1 MKEFTGGF
9 STAVQ
14 IVRNFSDNATWSRL
28 QRTRDKSSS
37 RAVPDTGIT
46 MTLLVYMHNPFERC
60 SDATAFYGLWPR
72 AFGRM
77 SVSGQFWWGS
87 STKQLCLRWS
97 WHRELMLAMV
107 LNIGQL
113 CQMMLLGSTP
123 CWLFDKKG
131 RVQVLFC
138 YDAYISQLFEYTKL
152 FKLIKL
158 LL

>member
-1 MKEFTGGF
+1 
-9 STAVQ
+9 
-14 IVRNFSDNATWSRL
+14 
-28 QRTRDKSSS
+28 
-37 RAVPDTGIT
+37 
-46 MTLLVYMHNPFERC
+46 
-60 SDATAFYGLWPR
+60 
-72 AFGRM
+72 
-77 SVSGQFWWGS
+77 
-87 STKQLCLRWS
+87 
-97 WHRELMLAMV
+97 MLAMV

-138 YDAYISQLFEYTKL
+138 YDAYISQLFEYTKF